1 MKQHRL
7 LAVAIVAALA
17 STVAVAQTAP
27 KQRVAIDANKDG
39 VIDRAEAA
47 KFPRLAA
54 KFDQLDTNKDGRL
67 SANERPQRKA
77 GKRGGH
83 LQALDTNKDG
93 RISLAEAQ
101 AAPGG
106 KLAAKFAQMD
116 VNKDGY
122 LDRTDRQ
129 LKMQQQR
136 AAFFAGAD
144 ANRDG
149 RLTRDEF
156 IVEQGAR
163 AAERRAQWQQR
174 AAAAG
179 RQMPARPAPTQAEQ
193 VQRAGAMFDRMD
205 ANKDG
210 VVTRAEYDAFKPM
223 AGRKGRKG

>member
-27 KQRVAIDANKDG
+27 KPRMAIDTNGDG

-54 KFDQLDTNKDGRL
+54 RFDQLDQNKDGRL
-67 SANERPQRKA
+67 TADERPRPKA

-83 LQALDTNKDG
+83 LQALDANKDG

-106 KLAAKFAQMD
+106 KLAGRFAQMD

-122 LDRTDRQ
+122 LDRADRQ

-156 IVEQGAR
+156 VVEQGAR

-179 RQMPARPAPTQAEQ
+179 RQVPARPAPTQAEQ
-193 VQRAGAMFDRMD
+193 VQRAGAMFDRID

-223 AGRKGRKG
+223 AGRKHRKG